1 MRFLIE
7 RMNPKTIL
15 RISAILCLTSTIF
28 IPGRAYYEKVHS
40 LAAKLA
46 LQLLEKSDRN
56 RLLYREVYSPAHMRA
71 IGMGAWMED
80 YGVVRG
86 IDRSFR
92 HYYDP
97 DAKGPR
103 KGVPY
108 YLYYHFW
115 RIEGAAVKK
124 PKHGV
129 YEGALEW
136 ARRGTDR
143 SGRWSIENPFNWEG
157 AIRAYDYTSSS
168 RLEAYRRLGHVI
180 HLLVDMSE
188 PDHAGNVP
196 HGGSGFKLPES
207 IDEIFGDKVIE
218 KIKDSNLSD
227 EKKLLLAQT
236 VIFASIKIKSLL
248 TKGDRNLRTI
258 GFEGLIEDTVPKAM
272 VEEFFPGKYAKYNK
286 PSEGFLPDAAPIQA
300 NQVRRMKTLDH
311 YFNSLAYESKKAVK
325 DKKQYPLALG
335 CMDLFDH
342 LKVSNLTWLMNFMEN
357 PVLTQVET
365 LQKEAVEYF
374 GTKGQL
380 YIVPII
386 NRNDKNELQKFYSLA
401 RGLLGTAVEASAGL
415 MEHFHDLVNPPPY
428 VKSVKITQGKNT
440 VYDAYWEDTVTTRAG
455 TTKSSPS
462 YLNYSI
468 AANRVMTKK
477 RSASLEPDK
486 DATITIEF
494 GPNCGDYPEPIDP
507 KSISV
512 LIGPTSAAGRL
523 QQTEKST
530 TWTGGFRVPSS
541 ILGAEKSLTISI
553 QAKDSHIHFDPRTR
567 SFVRGFNLDA
577 DPKNPAKLW
586 CKGIN
591 EYVWNNYKRGM
602 DSNHKI
608 LLEGLSLDIEETA
621 EAEEEKPSGGEIIE
635 EDRPI
640 QDSEVFY
647 FEPHVNKI
655 KADANYFWV
664 YYKPVWAKKNSCMT
678 IFYVKKELQD
688 SKNLKVDYISEWT
701 ADLNTNTVNSKYIR
715 PHDPDENRTRR
726 NKKWDPWRICN
737 GSSGATRSSEDLE
750 TMGYIY
756 DSAIFKAT
764 VLAKDDEGKIYRA
777 DVYFDPSEWEV
788 SSDRGA
794 FGNYRCYRKDKKKRD

>member
-1 MRFLIE
+1 
-7 RMNPKTIL
+7 MNPKTIL
-15 RISAILCLTSTIF
+15 RISAIFCLTLTIF
-28 IPGRAYYEKVHS
+28 IPGRPYYEKVHS
-40 LAAKLA
+40 FAAKLA

-56 RLLYREVYSPAHMRA
+56 RLLYREIYSPAHMRA

-115 RIEGAAVKK
+115 RIEGAAVKR
-124 PKHGV
+124 PKHSA

-143 SGRWSIENPFNWEG
+143 SGRWSTENPFNWEG

-168 RLEAYRRLGHVI
+168 RLEAYQRLGHVV

-207 IDEIFGDKVIE
+207 IDEMFGDKVIE
-218 KIKDSNLSD
+218 KIKNSTLSE

-236 VIFASIKIKSLL
+236 VILASIKMKSMLA
-248 TKGDRNLRTI
+248 KGDPNLRTI
-258 GFEGLIEDTVPKAM
+258 GFEGLIEDTIPPEIVG
-272 VEEFFPGKYAKYNK
+272 EFFPGKYAKYNK
-286 PSEGFLPDAAPIQA
+286 PSEGFLPHAAPIEVS
-300 NQVRRMKTLDH
+300 QVRRMKTLDH

-342 LKVSNLTWLMNFMEN
+342 LRVSNRTWLVNYMKR
-357 PVLTQVET
+357 PILTQVET

-386 NRNDKNELQKFYSLA
+386 DRNNKSELQRFYTLA
-401 RGLLGTAVEASAGL
+401 KDLLGTAIETSAGL

-428 VKSVKITQGKNT
+428 IKSVKITQGRNI
-440 VYDAYWEDTVTTRAG
+440 VYDAYWKDTVTPRGG
-455 TTKSSPS
+455 TTKSSPANLS
-462 YLNYSI
+462 YSTVP
-468 AANRVMTKK
+468 NRVLIKK
-477 RSASLEPDK
+477 SNASLEPDK
-486 DATITIEF
+486 DATIIIEF
-494 GPNCGDYPEPIDP
+494 GPNCADYPEPIDP

-512 LIGPTSAAGRL
+512 SIGPNSATGRL

-530 TWTGGFRVPSS
+530 TWTGGFRVASS
-541 ILGAEKSLTISI
+541 ILGTEKSITISV
-553 QAKDSHIHFDPRTR
+553 QAKDSHIHFDPKTR
-567 SFVRGFNLDA
+567 SFVRGFDLDA

-591 EYVWNNYKRGM
+591 GYVWNNYKRGI

-608 LLEGLSLDIEETA
+608 SLKELSLDIEETPKA
-621 EAEEEKPSGGEIIE
+621 QEEKPSGAEIPE
-635 EDRPI
+635 EGKPI
-640 QDSEVFY
+640 QNSEVFY
-647 FEPHVNKI
+647 LRPNVSK
-655 KADANYFWV
+655 DMVGSNYFLV
-664 YYKPVWAKKNSCMT
+664 FHTPVWQKKNSCVT
-678 IFYVKKELQD
+678 IFYIKEELQD
-688 SKNLKVDYISEWT
+688 SKNPELSYIYEST
-701 ADLNTNTVNSKYIR
+701 ANLNTNRISGNGVYPHNPKENWKFQNS
-715 PHDPDENRTRR
+715 
-726 NKKWDPWRICN
+726 KWDPWWVCCDN
-737 GSSGATRSSEDLE
+737 FLGTSSSLKNLE
-750 TMGYIY
+750 TNELVY
-756 DSAIFKAT
+756 DSAIYKAT

-777 DVYFDPSEWEV
+777 DTYFDPSEWEV
-788 SSDRGA
+788 SSERGA
-794 FGNYRCYRKDKKKRD
+794 LGNHQCYRKDKKRKD